1 LPRHQILQSDIDI
14 PYKNVEDLFIERE
27 KQNPGKIFLICP
39 GKREDSFSFEIF
51 MGKYRLVAKYL
62 LRL

>member
-1 LPRHQILQSDIDI
+1 MSDNKNIKNLLPHHQILKSDIDI

-39 GKREDSFSFEIF
+39 GKREDSFSFENF
-51 MGKYRLVAKYL
+51 MGN
-62 LRL
+62 